1 VNYRLTSAAEEE
13 YAESALFYLEESP
26 QAALDFTELIDMVI
40 EEIAEFP
47 TMYPIYKE
55 DVRIKNILDFPFSIF
70 YRIERDHVRILSIYH
85 TSREEDQWEH
95 RV

>member
-1 VNYRLTSAAEEE
+1 MKYRLTSAAEEE

-26 QAALDFTELIDMVI
+26 QAALDFIEIIDAAI

-47 TMYPIYKE
+47 ARYPIYDE
-55 DVRIKNILDFPFSIF
+55 EVRVKNLLKFPFSIF

-85 TSREEDQWEH
+85 ASRKEDQWEN
-95 RV
+95 RL